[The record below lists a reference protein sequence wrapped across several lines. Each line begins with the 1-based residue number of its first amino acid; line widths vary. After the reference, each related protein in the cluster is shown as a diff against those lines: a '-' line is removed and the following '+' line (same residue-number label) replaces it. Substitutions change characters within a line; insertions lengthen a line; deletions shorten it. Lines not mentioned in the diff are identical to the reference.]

1 MQTAEGEY
9 FVPAGKMNGA
19 FDGDLVEVSPVRQER
34 SRKALA
40 RAASSTRKRE
50 ARVKRVIER
59 AHTELVGRYEV
70 AEPFGVVIPEDPRI
84 PYDIFTLLSENPN
97 VPDGAIVRV
106 AMTTYP
112 SRKEAATGVVVEVLG
127 DDDDERLPIDL
138 IVARHKLETEFS
150 QAALDQ
156 AEDAT
161 VDEDGALSQGYRDLR
176 DRFVFTIDPD
186 DARDFDDAVSLE
198 RVDPQALGAVA
209 GMPNGA
215 ACWRLGV
222 HIADV
227 AHYVPWG
234 SSVDLDARRRATSV
248 YLVDR
253 VIPMLPE
260 KLSNDICSLKP
271 GEVRRTMTVDMI
283 LDDAG
288 NVIDADVY
296 PALIR
301 SNARL
306 TYGQAQDM
314 ITSRSAASIAGFPQH
329 GLWEEPFGRLP
340 TFVAN
345 ERASSAACG
354 SGSSI
359 GQDERLAS
367 RVCELSRIAQKA
379 NGIARGRRRAR
390 FRYGRSQGAS

>member
-1 MQTAEGEY
+1 MARNRSNTRGSAHSYPRGILSVMRGGYGFVQTAEGEY

-19 FDGDLVEVSPVRQER
+19 FDGDLVEISPVLQER

-84 PYDIFTLLSENPN
+84 PYDIFTLLSENPG

-161 VDEDGALSQGYRDLR
+161 VDEDGALSWGYRDLR

-198 RVDPQALGAVA
+198 RVDARALEAVTSL
-209 GMPNGA
+209 PNGA
-215 ACWRLGV
+215 ACWR
-222 HIADV
+222 
-227 AHYVPWG
+227 
-234 SSVDLDARRRATSV
+234 
-248 YLVDR
+248 
-253 VIPMLPE
+253 
-260 KLSNDICSLKP
+260 
-271 GEVRRTMTVDMI
+271 
-283 LDDAG
+283 
-288 NVIDADVY
+288 
-296 PALIR
+296 
-301 SNARL
+301 
-306 TYGQAQDM
+306 
-314 ITSRSAASIAGFPQH
+314 
-329 GLWEEPFGRLP
+329 
-340 TFVAN
+340 
-345 ERASSAACG
+345 
-354 SGSSI
+354 
-359 GQDERLAS
+359 
-367 RVCELSRIAQKA
+367 
-379 NGIARGRRRAR
+379 
-390 FRYGRSQGAS
+390 